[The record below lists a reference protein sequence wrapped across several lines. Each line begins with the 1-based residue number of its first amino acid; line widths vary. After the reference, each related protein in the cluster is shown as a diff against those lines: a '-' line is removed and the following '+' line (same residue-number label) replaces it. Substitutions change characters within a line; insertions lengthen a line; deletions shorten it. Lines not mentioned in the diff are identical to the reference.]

1 MHLDPSPCILTPDLT
16 LRQAIAAM
24 QKAGVSFALVA
35 EQQQLLGTLS
45 DRQILASATSRP
57 NWQDCL
63 ITEVMTLDANP
74 VQVSELIDLPSVI
87 EQLSNS
93 AIPYLP
99 VVDEQGRVV
108 GVFSYAGAL
117 RDAVAHTAAIRTDS
131 NQELESALETIELLE
146 TQLRNQEQNLEQYQ
160 SRLDGILSSI
170 EDVVWSM
177 IPGSWQLL
185 YLNSAT
191 EKVFGRAISDFLQQL
206 NLWEEMIYPDD
217 LPLVKQA
224 FQSLNGSGRE
234 DIEYR
239 IVRPNQELRWVGSR
253 IYLIKDNQGEPIR
266 IDGIT
271 TDITE
276 RRQIQDALIYS
287 ALHDGLTG
295 LANRNLLSDRLQQ
308 SCKRIQRMPNKL
320 LAVLFLDLD
329 RFKLI
334 NDSLGHQVG
343 DQLLITVAQRLQTC
357 HRLGDTIARLGGDE
371 FVLLLEDLD
380 SRDIALRVANRI
392 HEALRVPIQ
401 IDGHEIVISTSI
413 GIAYGTTNSCGED
426 TVAELLRDAD
436 TAMYRAKAIGQG
448 KHEVFND
455 SMHTAALKQL
465 ETENDLRRL
474 LTEAETSEGESSEL
488 QVYYQPILALDTL
501 EIEGFEALV
510 RWQHP
515 QKGFIAP
522 IDFVPIAEETGL
534 IVRLDQWVI
543 ATAYRQL
550 SLWQQQFPSLEP
562 LSMSVNLS
570 GKHFE
575 SPGLVAFFDH
585 MLQDRKLDPSCL
597 KLEITETAVIKNPE
611 AAATT
616 LKQLQTRGLQI
627 CLDDFGTGYASLSYL
642 QAFPFHILKID
653 RSFIHKLGASQR
665 DNTAITKAIVK
676 LGNTLGLG
684 IVAEGI
690 EEWEQV
696 DHLKTLDCSHGQG
709 YLFSRPMSSLDAT
722 DFLINTQESSVSGSP
737 SS

>member
-1 MHLDPSPCILTPDLT
+1 MHLDPSPCTLTPDLT
-16 LRQAIAAM
+16 LRQAIATM

-45 DRQILASATSRP
+45 DRQILALATSNQ
-57 NWQDCL
+57 NWQDCR
-63 ITEVMTLDANP
+63 ITDVMTQEVRPLKM
-74 VQVSELIDLPSVI
+74 SELSALNHLPAQL
-87 EQLSNS
+87 EQLSQS

-99 VVDEQGRVV
+99 VVDGQGMVV
-108 GVFSYAGAL
+108 GVVSDGAL
-117 RDAVAHTAAIRTDS
+117 RLDQTTATDS
-131 NQELESALETIELLE
+131 NQELQSALETIELLE
-146 TQLRNQEQNLEQYQ
+146 TQLRNQEQSLAQ
-160 SRLDGILSSI
+160 SQNRLDGILGSI

-177 IPGSWQLL
+177 IPGTWQLL

-191 EKVFGRAISDFLQQL
+191 QKVFGRAIADFLQKL
-206 NLWEEMIYPDD
+206 DLWEEMIFPDD
-217 LPLVKQA
+217 RPLVKQA
-224 FQSLNGSGRE
+224 FQSVYSSGRE

-239 IVRPNQELRWVGSR
+239 IVRPNQEIRWVSTR
-253 IYLIKDNQGEPIR
+253 IYLIKDDQDNPIR

-271 TDITE
+271 TDITD
-276 RRQIQDALIYS
+276 RRQIQDALVYS

-308 SCKRIQRMPNKL
+308 SCKRIRRQPQKL

-343 DQLLITVAQRLQTC
+343 DQLLITVAQRLKTC
-357 HRLGDTIARLGGDE
+357 QRLGDTIARLGGDE
-371 FVLLLEDLD
+371 FVLLLEELE
-380 SRDIALRVANRI
+380 SREIALRVANRI

-413 GIAYGTTNSCGED
+413 GIAFGTAQSCGEE
-426 TVAELLRDAD
+426 TVADLLRDAD

-448 KHEVFND
+448 KHEVFDN

-465 ETENDLRRL
+465 EIETDLRRL
-474 LTEAETSEGESSEL
+474 LTEAETADGKSSEL
-488 QVYYQPILALDTL
+488 RVYYQPILALKTL

-515 QKGFIAP
+515 EKGLIAP
-522 IDFVPIAEETGL
+522 NEFIPIAEETGL
-534 IVRLDQWVI
+534 IIRLDQWVI

-550 SLWQQQFPSLEP
+550 SLWQQQFSSLRP

-575 SPGLVAFFDH
+575 SPGLVAFFDQ
-585 MLQDRKLDPSCL
+585 MLADTKLDPSHL

-616 LKQLQTRGLQI
+616 LEQLQTRGLQI

-653 RSFIHKLGASQR
+653 RSFIHRLGLNQH

-684 IVAEGI
+684 LVAEGI

-709 YLFSRPMSSLDAT
+709 YLFSHPMSSLDAT
-722 DFLINTQESSVSGSP
+722 IFLQKAEES
-737 SS
+737 